1 MGESSPNGR
10 KFQVSEILQFTQ
22 IYGDWT
28 NRNGD
33 LTLKKIV
40 TYPSDYNDYLT
51 MRQVSEILQFT
62 PDLLGWTSSPQ
73 IVWLVKYYDCFAR
86 SSWI

>member
-40 TYPSDYNDYLT
+40 T
-51 MRQVSEILQFT
+51 
-62 PDLLGWTSSPQ
+62 
-73 IVWLVKYYDCFAR
+73 
-86 SSWI
+86 